1 MKLPVL
7 AAALCL
13 VCTLTA
19 HAASEVVLSAA
30 QIKNLSITTTPLRL
44 ATSAPGMAYPATVIV
59 PPGQL
64 RIVAAPMPGLL
75 TSVLVASNDSVKVG
89 QPLAYLAS
97 PMLAEAQGSL
107 VQAAAQAQLA
117 RENLKRDTQ
126 LLADGIIPASR
137 QRATRAA
144 SVSANAM
151 LIQQRQSMRMSGV
164 PEASIRQMEAGRASN
179 AQITLTAPIAGN
191 VLEVTATP
199 GQRVDANMALF
210 KIARLNPL
218 WLEIHLPAPD
228 AGSVRPGDAVSVTG
242 REVAGRVLSV
252 ARGAS
257 ASQTVTVR
265 AEIRGTLD
273 GLVAG
278 QAVEARLAQ
287 AQTSGWQV
295 PAAAVV
301 RQRDK
306 TYLFVRSAHGF
317 TPVPVNVL
325 GQGGDTARV
334 SGAVQAGQQIAV
346 GGVSQIKAVWAGIG
360 GE

>member
-7 AAALCL
+7 AAAVCL
-13 VCTLTA
+13 ACTLTA
-19 HAASEVVLSAA
+19 HAASEVVLSAP
-30 QIKNLSITTTPLRL
+30 QIKNLSITTTPVRL
-44 ATSAPGMAYPATVIV
+44 ATRAPGMAYPATVVV
-59 PPGQL
+59 PPTQL
-64 RIVAAPMPGLL
+64 RLVAAPMPGLL
-75 TSVLVASNDSVKVG
+75 TSVRVASNDSVKAG
-89 QPLAYLAS
+89 QPLATLAS

-137 QRATRAA
+137 QQATRAA
-144 SVSANAM
+144 AVSANAM
-151 LIQQRQSMRMSGV
+151 LTQQRQSLRMSGV
-164 PEASIRQMEAGRASN
+164 PEATIRQMEAGRASS

-191 VLEVTATP
+191 VLEVSATP
-199 GQRVDANMALF
+199 GQRVDGNMALF

-218 WLEIHLPAPD
+218 WLEIQLPAAD
-228 AGSVRPGDAVSVTG
+228 AVSVRPGDAVSVTG
-242 REVAGRVLSV
+242 RDVSGRVLSV

-265 AEIRGTLD
+265 AEIRGALD

-287 AQTSGWQV
+287 TQTSGWQV
-295 PAAAVV
+295 PAVALV
-301 RQRDK
+301 RQGDK

-317 TPVPVNVL
+317 TPVPVTLL
-325 GQGGDTARV
+325 GQGSDSARV